1 MKKLLSIILL
11 LSLFVTF
18 YSCGGDMEEE
28 TKKPQEFVWN
38 GDWNDPADPNFKPG
52 GYNPIQGVWRSDKD
66 ETKGVCF
73 SEDFKCYIV
82 TFYSN
87 GLYDK
92 DLFSD
97 KYAINDKAYSLRPPT
112 GGIRRY
118 KIDNSKLETTPYL
131 YDDRDWT
138 SYTKVEE

>member
-11 LSLFVTF
+11 LSLSIAF
-18 YSCGGDMEEE
+18 YSCGDDMEEE
-28 TKKPQEFVWN
+28 MKKPQEFVWN
-38 GDWNDPADPNFKPG
+38 GDWNDPADPNFKPE

-87 GLYDK
+87 GLYGK
-92 DLFSD
+92 TLFRS
-97 KYAINDKAYSLRPPT
+97 KYTINDKAYSLDPPT
-112 GGIRRY
+112 REFWRY
-118 KIDNSKLETTPYL
+118 KIENGKFKTTPDL
-131 YDDRDWT
+131 NDDSDWR
-138 SYTKVEE
+138 SYTRVEE